1 MVQRYNKLDVP
12 NNLAGINPELEL
24 RRGPGGKMDV
34 TISYPRD
41 MMKEQLDYS
50 KIDGE

>member
-1 MVQRYNKLDVP
+1 VARYKKLDIPEKWV
-12 NNLAGINPELEL
+12 GINPDLQL

-41 MMKEQLDYS
+41 FAQQQLAYAR
-50 KIDGE
+50 INGE

>member
-1 MVQRYNKLDVP
+1 VVQRYNKLDVP
-12 NNLAGINPELEL
+12 NNWAGINPELEL